1 MRWIRKNEVIRSRLL
16 DNVTGRAICA
26 PVGSLGRRQ
35 TECQPGRTMLS
46 ARRQRTRPGRSG
58 RRYPASELAQ
68 RRRHVPPLD
77 PIPAFDLYAELAI
90 APGADAAT
98 IERAWRAG
106 VRSVHPDR
114 ALIGQERAATQRTA
128 RLNIAREWLMDPS
141 KRARYDEL
149 RRPSPKVE
157 IPYIDPLGAWPE
169 RPRTRARARAEA
181 RRRGRSGFFS
191 QRPVM
196 VALATLVIA
205 QVYGIDA
212 NPLMFSVVALAVV
225 VLGWYVWFA
234 VVGVLVGAWFRWR
247 GG

>member
-1 MRWIRKNEVIRSRLL
+1 M
-16 DNVTGRAICA
+16 
-26 PVGSLGRRQ
+26 
-35 TECQPGRTMLS
+35 
-46 ARRQRTRPGRSG
+46 
-58 RRYPASELAQ
+58 
-68 RRRHVPPLD
+68 PPLD

-114 ALIGQERAATQRTA
+114 ARIGEERAATQRTA

-181 RRRGRSGFFS
+181 RRRGGSGFFL

-212 NPLMFSVVALAVV
+212 NPLMFTVVALAVV

-234 VVGVLVGAWFRWR
+234 VVGALVGAWFRWR
-247 GG
+247 DS

>member
-1 MRWIRKNEVIRSRLL
+1 
-16 DNVTGRAICA
+16 
-26 PVGSLGRRQ
+26 
-35 TECQPGRTMLS
+35 
-46 ARRQRTRPGRSG
+46 
-58 RRYPASELAQ
+58 
-68 RRRHVPPLD
+68 VPPLD
-77 PIPAFDLYAELAI
+77 PIPAFDLYAELDI
-90 APGADAAT
+90 APSSDAAT

-114 ALIGQERAATQRTA
+114 ARIGEERAATQRTA
-128 RLNIAREWLMDPS
+128 RLNVAREWLMDPS

-196 VALATLVIA
+196 VALAILLIA

-212 NPLMFSVVALAVV
+212 NPLMFTLVALAVV

-234 VVGVLVGAWFRWR
+234 VVGALVGAWFRWR
-247 GG
+247 DS